1 MVDSLMPTPT
11 MALIACQV
19 MQPEL
24 DHLTSGRADLQIHY
38 LQQSLHRTPSKMASE
53 IQAIIDAITGSVDKI
68 ILGYGLCSNGIVGV
82 TARQEQLIVPLC
94 HDCISFFLGSAEAYR
109 QDFSSRPGTYYLTP
123 GWIQEKKDPLH
134 IMRDEYFPR
143 YGEETAIWAMREE
156 LKHYTHIVLI
166 DNGLADIAPLRVI
179 AQENADYFGLEY
191 AEIKGGS
198 LDFFRRLIDG
208 PYSEENFLLLKPG
221 ERIEQ
226 EFFIR

>member
-1 MVDSLMPTPT
+1 MINSLMPAPT

-24 DHLTSGRADLQIHY
+24 DYVTSGRADIQLHY
-38 LQQSLHRTPSKMASE
+38 LQQSLHRTPNKMASQVQE
-53 IQAIIDAITGSVDKI
+53 IIDAITGTVEKI

-94 HDCISFFLGSAEAYR
+94 HDCISFFLGSDEAYR

-123 GWIQEKKDPLH
+123 GWIQEEKDPLH
-134 IMRDEYFPR
+134 IMRNEYIPR

-166 DNGLADIAPLRVI
+166 DNSLADLATLRVI
-179 AQENADYFGLEY
+179 AQENAEYFGLQY
-191 AEIKGGS
+191 VEIKGAS
-198 LDFFRRLIDG
+198 LDFFRRLIEG
-208 PYSEENFLLLKPG
+208 PYPEEIFLLLKPG

-226 EFFIR
+226 APFIR